1 MKTPLLRIGAVIAAA
16 ALALTGC
23 AAAQPETPVTG
34 GTLTL
39 GATLDAASWDPAD
52 AEFGN
57 RIQYLQP
64 VYDSL
69 LHITADL
76 EIEPWLASE
85 FSYNDDLTV
94 LTMTLRD
101 DVVFSDGE
109 AFDAEAAKAN
119 LEHFKNGTGQNSIT
133 LGAVESVDVLGDF
146 EIALNLSAPDPALLR
161 NLALVAGMQASPA
174 ALGDEAL
181 KTTPVGSGPYT
192 LAESGTVAGS
202 QYVYERNEDHWNP
215 GFFPY
220 DEIVIKPLSDL
231 TARLNALKAGEIDA
245 ALGDAKSM
253 AEAEASG
260 LTVNT
265 MQGDWQGL
273 FIVDRDGTQ
282 VPALADPLVRQALNY
297 AIDGDSILESI
308 RLGQGESTTQI
319 FSPTSQAYDT
329 ALDDAYPFDPEKA
342 RELLAEA
349 GYADGFSFTMPAITG
364 FDDLTAVVVQQLAD
378 VGITATAEPV
388 TPDQIIS
395 SLLSG
400 KYPVFIFSWG
410 SSNAWQDILKLV
422 APTAPWNMLG
432 NQTPELDALIADA
445 QNATPE
451 DAEAAFQAVSA
462 YLVDQAWF
470 APWYVQN
477 NIYLS
482 GPAVSVT
489 MQPQNVVP
497 YIWNYAPAS

>member
-1 MKTPLLRIGAVIAAA
+1 MHKSLVRIGALVVAAS
-16 ALALTGC
+16 LALTGC
-23 AAAQPETPVTG
+23 AAAEPEAPVTG

-39 GATLDAASWDPAD
+39 GATLDATSWDPAD

-76 EIEPWLASE
+76 EIEPWLATE
-85 FSYNDDLTV
+85 FSYNDDQSV
-94 LTMTLRD
+94 LSLKLRD

-109 AFDAEAAKAN
+109 AFNAEVAKAN
-119 LEHFKNGTGQNSIT
+119 LEHFKSGTGQNSIT
-133 LGAVESVDVLGDF
+133 LGAVESVDVVGDY

-161 NLALVAGMQASPA
+161 NLALVSGMQASPA
-174 ALGDEAL
+174 VLGDESL
-181 KTTPVGSGPYT
+181 KTIPVGSGPYV
-192 LAESGTVAGS
+192 LSEDSVVGS
-202 QYVYERNEDHWNP
+202 QYTYVKNEDYWNAD
-215 GFFPY
+215 FFPY
-220 DEIVIKPLSDL
+220 DEIVIKPLTDL

-245 ALGDAKSM
+245 ALADAKSIT
-253 AEAEASG
+253 EAEASG
-260 LTVNT
+260 LTVST

-273 FIVDRDGTQ
+273 FIVDRDGSQ

-297 AIDGDSILESI
+297 AIDGDSILKSI
-308 RLGQGESTTQI
+308 RLGQGEPTTQI

-432 NQTPELDALIADA
+432 SQTPELDALIADA

-482 GPAVSVT
+482 GPDVKVT

>member
-1 MKTPLLRIGAVIAAA
+1 MHKSLVRIGALVVAAS
-16 ALALTGC
+16 LALTGC
-23 AAAQPETPVTG
+23 ATAEPEAPVTG

-69 LHITADL
+69 LHINADL
-76 EIEPWLASE
+76 EIEPWLATE
-85 FSYNDDLTV
+85 FSYNDDLSV
-94 LTMTLRD
+94 LTLKLRE

-109 AFDAEAAKAN
+109 AFTADAAKAN
-119 LEHFKNGTGQNSIT
+119 LEHFKSGTGQNSIT
-133 LGAVESVDVLGDF
+133 LASVDSVEVLGEY

-174 ALGDEAL
+174 ALGEESL
-181 KTTPVGSGPYT
+181 KTTPIGSGPYT
-192 LAESGTVAGS
+192 LSEDSVVGS
-202 QYVYERNEDHWNP
+202 QYTYLRNEEYWNAA
-215 GFFPY
+215 FFPY
-220 DEIVIKPLSDL
+220 DEIVIKPLNDL

-245 ALGDAKSM
+245 ALADAKSM

-308 RLGQGESTTQI
+308 RLGEGASTTQI
-319 FSPTSQAYDT
+319 FSPTSQAYDSE
-329 ALDDAYPFDPEKA
+329 LDDAYPFDPEKA

-432 NQTPELDALIADA
+432 NQTPELDALIEEA
-445 QNATPE
+445 QNASPE
-451 DAEAAFQAVSA
+451 DAEAAFQAVSE
-462 YLVDQAWF
+462 YLVDEAWF

-482 GPAVSVT
+482 GADVQVT

>member
-1 MKTPLLRIGAVIAAA
+1 MHKSLVRIGALVVAAS
-16 ALALTGC
+16 LALTGC
-23 AAAQPETPVTG
+23 AAAEPEAPVTG

-76 EIEPWLASE
+76 EIEPWLATE
-85 FSYNDDLTV
+85 FSYNDDQSV
-94 LTMTLRD
+94 LTLKLRD

-109 AFDAEAAKAN
+109 AFNAEVAKAN
-119 LEHFKNGTGQNSIT
+119 LEHFKSGTGQNSIT
-133 LGAVESVDVLGDF
+133 LGAVESVDVVGDY

-161 NLALVAGMQASPA
+161 NLALVSGMQASPA
-174 ALGDEAL
+174 VLGDESL
-181 KTTPVGSGPYT
+181 KTTPVGSGPY
-192 LAESGTVAGS
+192 LLSEDSVVGS
-202 QYVYERNEDHWNP
+202 QYTYVKNEDYWNAS
-215 GFFPY
+215 FFPY

-245 ALGDAKSM
+245 ALADAKSM
-253 AEAEASG
+253 TEAEASG
-260 LTVNT
+260 LTVST

-273 FIVDRDGTQ
+273 FIVDRDGSQ

-432 NQTPELDALIADA
+432 SQTPELDALIADA

-482 GPAVSVT
+482 GPDVKVT

>member
-1 MKTPLLRIGAVIAAA
+1 MHKSLVRIGALVVAAS
-16 ALALTGC
+16 LALTGC
-23 AAAQPETPVTG
+23 AAAEPEAPVTG

-85 FSYNDDLTV
+85 FSYNDDLSV
-94 LTMTLRD
+94 LTLKLRE

-109 AFDAEAAKAN
+109 VFNAEVAKAN
-119 LEHFKNGTGQNSIT
+119 LEHFKSGTGQNSIT
-133 LGAVESVDVLGDF
+133 LASVESVDVVGDY
-146 EIALNLSAPDPALLR
+146 EITLTLSAPDPALLR
-161 NLALVAGMQASPA
+161 NLALVSGMQASPA
-174 ALGDEAL
+174 VLGDESL
-181 KTTPVGSGPYT
+181 KTTPVGSGPYV
-192 LAESGTVAGS
+192 LSEDSVVGS
-202 QYVYERNEDHWNP
+202 QYTYVKSEDYWNAS
-215 GFFPY
+215 FFPY
-220 DEIVIKPLSDL
+220 DEIVIKPLTDL

-245 ALGDAKSM
+245 ALADAKSM
-253 AEAEASG
+253 TEAEASG

-273 FIVDRDGTQ
+273 FIVDRGGSQ

-308 RLGQGESTTQI
+308 RLGEGESTTQI
-319 FSPTSQAYDT
+319 FSPTSQAYDA
-329 ALDDAYPFDPEKA
+329 ALDDAYPYDPEKA

-349 GYADGFSFTMPAITG
+349 GYADGFTFTMPAITG

-378 VGITATAEPV
+378 VGITATTETVA
-388 TPDQIIS
+388 PDQIIS

-432 NQTPELDALIADA
+432 SQTAELDTLIADA

-482 GPAVSVT
+482 GPDVQVT